1 MLIGLLLAAA
11 LGAALGYAVA
21 QHSAR
26 RYWRRTLDQEQALL
40 QAELDASKTQVQ
52 QLRQDNADLRYQLG
66 EMSKARHSAEQR
78 LAQSR
83 GEGA

>member
-1 MLIGLLLAAA
+1 MVIAWLLAVA
-11 LGAALGYAVA
+11 LGAAIGYTVA
-21 QHSAR
+21 QRNAR

-40 QAELDASKTQVQ
+40 QAELDASKGQVQ

-66 EMSKARHSAEQR
+66 EMSKARRYAEQR